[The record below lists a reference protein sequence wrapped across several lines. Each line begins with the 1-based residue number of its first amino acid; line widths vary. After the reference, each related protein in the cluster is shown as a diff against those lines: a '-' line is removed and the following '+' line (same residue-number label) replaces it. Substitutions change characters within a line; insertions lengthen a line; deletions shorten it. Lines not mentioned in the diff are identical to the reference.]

1 LQGISHT
8 SQIES
13 SYKAPL
19 RGALLIGAFSEAGL
33 AARLQSVK
41 TGAEVYMLY
50 NYQDQC
56 MLTVRVYSLD
66 GTQALSV
73 NYSVIGKGRIE
84 VDASQL
90 APGVYYYT
98 VEAVHSGT
106 TDNTKVKKLLVSR

>member
-1 LQGISHT
+1 VID
-8 SQIES
+8 
-13 SYKAPL
+13 SYYGSL
-19 RGALLIGAFSEAGL
+19 ALTAYPNP
-33 AARLQSVK
+33 VK
-41 TGAEVYMLY
+41 TGSSVYMLY